1 MMRKMTKKASR
12 DRILSGG
19 TNTSYILL
27 LFVMIMV
34 VAVLNYC
41 PIANSFVV
49 DVRQRQPPN
58 IFQTATRPTSSSLLQ
73 LSASPASYAND
84 TAATIDVVSSDQ
96 VVVDIDINTV
106 SNEDYSLREY
116 DLGQYNDEVDEDDED
131 QTIWNGY
138 YGEEQQSSLS
148 AAEDDLMFIDYDD
161 YDEESDDHQQDHG
174 QEEEDGVVSYH
185 TLTPSL
191 DLLISWTLDYVDA
204 VDLAG
209 GITRVSVGVQD
220 LLDADYVF
228 CSPTIGPISKFD
240 FVNLMS
246 SYTQAGFD
254 LASAIPDLTVT
265 YDGWHVDP
273 HNPWRIWA
281 VARYSGTHTGSV
293 TVPTSGLELIPPP
306 MSNDNDGP
314 KKFVSG
320 PELQSFVW
328 TPSKQLIWQTVGY
341 VGDRYTGTNQGH
353 GCGNLDG
360 LLVSMG
366 LPPLLLETTQP
377 LRNLQGFISQFIPS
391 GYENSMKVRSSYS
404 NLPYWWHQRTSEEN
418 SDNNIHR

>member
-1 MMRKMTKKASR
+1 MTRKACR
-12 DRILSGG
+12 DRTLSEGG
-19 TNTSYILL
+19 TDTKNSYMILL
-27 LFVMIMV
+27 SARMMVVV
-34 VAVLNYC
+34 VAVLINCC
-41 PIANSFVV
+41 PTATSFVV
-49 DVRQRQPPN
+49 DVRRRPRGQPN
-58 IFQTATRPTSSSLLQ
+58 IYFKYHQTATRLIAFSSLLK

-84 TAATIDVVSSDQ
+84 TATTAAAFVSSGIGI
-96 VVVDIDINTV
+96 DIDINQV
-106 SNEDYSLREY
+106 ANEDYSLREY
-116 DLGQYNDEVDEDDED
+116 DLRQYDIDDDDGDDEEDDDEN
-131 QTIWNGY
+131 QAIWDGY
-138 YGEEQQSSLS
+138 YGEEQQQSSSSPSSS
-148 AAEDDLMFIDYDD
+148 ADD
-161 YDEESDDHQQDHG
+161 YDYD
-174 QEEEDGVVSYH
+174 DGVVSYH

-191 DLLISWTLDYVDA
+191 DLLVSWTLDYVDA

-220 LLDADYVF
+220 LLDDDYVF

-240 FVNLMS
+240 FINLMS

-273 HNPWRIWA
+273 HNPWRVWA
-281 VARYSGTHTGSV
+281 VARYSGTHAGSV
-293 TVPTSGLELIPPP
+293 TIPNSGLELIPAPV
-306 MSNDNDGP
+306 SSDNDGP

-391 GYENSMKVRSSYS
+391 GDENSMKVRSSYS